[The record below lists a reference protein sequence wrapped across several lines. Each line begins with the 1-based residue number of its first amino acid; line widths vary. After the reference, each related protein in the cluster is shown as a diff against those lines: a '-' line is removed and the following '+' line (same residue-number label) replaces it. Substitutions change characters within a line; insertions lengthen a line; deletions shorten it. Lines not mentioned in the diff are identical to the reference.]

1 MLARLDYCGRVA
13 TMIFTKGHIAH
24 TDTAANAVMS
34 EVFAMQCQSFCASA
48 AGVVSDAAIVSS
60 LPDHFYYRYL

>member
-1 MLARLDYCGRVA
+1 
-13 TMIFTKGHIAH
+13 MIFTKGHIAH
-24 TDTAANAVMS
+24 PDTAANAVMS